1 MESFALPIWQAFVLL
16 ACAFYLLAKGAGWL
30 VDGSVGIAE
39 RFKVPKLLIGIV
51 LLGFA
56 TTAPEFAVSFLSAL
70 AGIPEM
76 ALGNAVGSV
85 IVDDGVAL
93 ALVGVL
99 STAPA
104 LVNRRLLIQ
113 SGVFLVIIDILAF
126 VFAVTDSTLSRVEG
140 GVLVTCF
147 FVYLGYVL
155 WDRWKH
161 PAGAEE
167 AEGAEGA
174 EGAESELE
182 GIQARVAGRG
192 LGRLVVLFVMG
203 LCLVIGA
210 SKVVVVSAERIATW
224 AGIPEAVVALTIV
237 AIGTSLPEIATC
249 ITAARRGH
257 GALAVG
263 DIIGADIL
271 NVAWIAGASAIANP
285 LVVPSNVIWFMFPSM
300 MVVVLTTLG
309 GLAIR
314 GRMTRALGIVLLAE
328 YAVYMAVLSWLT
340 FVTGAFP
347 VSAGH

>member
-1 MESFALPIWQAFVLL
+1 MDSSALPVWQAFVLL
-16 ACAFYLLAKGAGWL
+16 ACAFYLLAKGATWL

-56 TTAPEFAVSFLSAL
+56 TTAPEFAVSFLAAL

-99 STAPA
+99 SATPA
-104 LVNRRLLIQ
+104 LVNRRLLLQ
-113 SGVFLVIIDILAF
+113 SGVFLVVVDVLAF
-126 VFAVTDSTLSRVEG
+126 VFAVTDSTLSRAEG
-140 GVLVTCF
+140 GVLVGCF

-155 WDRWKH
+155 WDRWKY
-161 PAGAEE
+161 PAAPDE
-167 AEGAEGA
+167 AER
-174 EGAESELE
+174 ELE
-182 GIQARVAGRG
+182 EVQASIEGRG
-192 LGRLVVLFVMG
+192 IGPLVGLFIMG
-203 LCLVIGA
+203 LVLVIGA
-210 SKVVVVSAERIATW
+210 SKVVVMSAERIATW
-224 AGIPEAVVALTIV
+224 AGIPEAVVALTVV

-249 ITAARRGH
+249 VTAARKGH

-285 LVVPSNVIWFMFPSM
+285 LVVDANVIWFMFPSM
-300 MVVVLTTLG
+300 MVVVLTMLV
-309 GLAIR
+309 GLIIQR
-314 GRMTRALGIVLLAE
+314 RMTRMLGVVLLAE
-328 YAVYMAVLSWLT
+328 YAVYMVAMALLT
-340 FVTGAFP
+340 FHYKIFDLPA
-347 VSAGH
+347 AH

>member
-1 MESFALPIWQAFVLL
+1 MESFELPIWQAFVLL
-16 ACAFYLLAKGAGWL
+16 ACAFYLLAKGAEWL

-93 ALVGVL
+93 ALVGIL

-113 SGVFLVIIDILAF
+113 SGIFLVIIDVLAF
-126 VFAVTDSTLSRVEG
+126 VFAVTDSTLSRAEG
-140 GVLVTCF
+140 GVLVGCF

-161 PAGAEE
+161 PAGAE
-167 AEGAEGA
+167 GAEG
-174 EGAESELE
+174 ELE
-182 GIQARVAGRG
+182 GVQARVAGRG
-192 LGRLVVLFVMG
+192 LARLIVLFVMG

-210 SKVVVVSAERIATW
+210 SKVVVMSAERIATW
-224 AGIPEAVVALTIV
+224 AGIPEAVVALTVV

-249 ITAARRGH
+249 VTAARRGQ

-271 NVAWIAGASAIANP
+271 NIAWIAGASAIANP
-285 LVVPSNVIWFMFPSM
+285 LVVPSNVVWFMFPSM
-300 MVVVLTTLG
+300 MVIVLTTLG
-309 GLAIR
+309 GLALR
-314 GRMTRALGIVLLAE
+314 GRMTRALGCVLLAE
-328 YAVYMAVLSWLT
+328 YVVYMAVLSWLT

-347 VSAGH
+347 VPAGH

>member
-1 MESFALPIWQAFVLL
+1 MDSSALPIWQAFVLL
-16 ACAFYLLAKGAGWL
+16 ACAFYLLAKGADWL

-39 RFKVPKLLIGIV
+39 RFRVPKLLIGIV

-93 ALVGVL
+93 ALVGIL

-126 VFAVTDSTLSRVEG
+126 VFAVTDSTLSRAEG
-140 GVLVTCF
+140 GVLVGCF
-147 FVYLGYVL
+147 FIYLGYVL

-161 PAGAEE
+161 PAGAEGT
-167 AEGAEGA
+167 EGTKG
-174 EGAESELE
+174 GLE
-182 GIQARVAGRG
+182 GVQARVAGRG
-192 LGRLVVLFVMG
+192 LGRLVILFVMG

-210 SKVVVVSAERIATW
+210 SKVVVMSAERIATW
-224 AGIPEAVVALTIV
+224 AGIPEAVVALTVV

-249 ITAARRGH
+249 VTAARRGQ

-271 NVAWIAGASAIANP
+271 NIAWIAGASAIANP
-285 LVVPSNVIWFMFPSM
+285 LVVPSNVVWFMFPSM
-300 MVVVLTTLG
+300 MVIVLTTLG

-314 GRMTRALGIVLLAE
+314 GRMTRALGCVLLAE
-328 YAVYMAVLSWLT
+328 YVVYMATLSWLT

-347 VSAGH
+347 VSTGH